1 MVKSLAKKLT
11 TARWFELGI
20 TAIIIINS
28 ILIGVETYTADPTI
42 KLIQTIILG
51 IFTFEILMRFIA
63 ADSVKAFFTDG
74 WNIFDLTLV
83 LIGYIPETIFA
94 NASAMMALR
103 VVRVFRVLRLLRATK
118 EIKVMI
124 TVLVKSMS
132 ALFYNVVMFC
142 IFVYLFAI
150 VGVGLFRLPDPS
162 TLSGEQL
169 ANYEKLMELAPN
181 APANSPDPY
190 GTLHEATFTLF
201 RALTGE
207 DWTDLRYNLVTAS
220 RLGVIKVSPTVI
232 TLFHVLWFTLS
243 AFLLLNLVVGAIVNN
258 YQLAI
263 QEAEEEE
270 KKEREEKKKKEREE
284 KKKAKEEALA

>member
-169 ANYEKLMELAPN
+169 ANYEKLMEVAPN
-181 APANSPDPY
+181 SPSNSPDPY

-270 KKEREEKKKKEREE
+270 KREREEKKKKELEA
-284 KKKAKEEALA
+284 KKEEALA

>member
-28 ILIGVETYTADPTI
+28 VLIGVETYTADPTI

-150 VGVGLFRLPDPS
+150 VGVGLFRLPDPA
-162 TLSGEQL
+162 TLQGEQL

-270 KKEREEKKKKEREE
+270 KKEREERKKKEREE